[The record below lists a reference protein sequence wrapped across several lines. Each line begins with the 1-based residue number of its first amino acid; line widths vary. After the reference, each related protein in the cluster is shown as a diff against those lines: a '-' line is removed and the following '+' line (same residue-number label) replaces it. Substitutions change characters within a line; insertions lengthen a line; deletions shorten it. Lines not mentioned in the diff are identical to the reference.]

1 MKKNVLIAALC
12 IAAALTQAGVAQAQ
26 VAGSNKGA
34 HRQHKHQAGVA
45 QAQVAG
51 STTLGVAVTEM
62 GEVVNGWSAKKGILG
77 KAVYNDADQKIGTR
91 PGPDHFV

>member
-26 VAGSNKGA
+26 VAD
-34 HRQHKHQAGVA
+34 
-45 QAQVAG
+45 

>member
-12 IAAALTQAGVAQAQ
+12 IAAALT
-26 VAGSNKGA
+26 
-34 HRQHKHQAGVA
+34 QAGVA

-91 PGPDHFV
+91 PGPDYFV